1 MAQLLH
7 KNLLMI
13 PIIVVAIGL
22 LPLNSDF
29 YVLVRLVVCLF
40 GAVAFVSLPESYKLE
55 KVVFLILAIVY
66 NPIFPIHFGSR
77 IIWLPINLITI
88 WFFWKLRVQLEEYD
102 Q

>member
-1 MAQLLH
+1 MAQMLH

-13 PIIVVAIGL
+13 PIVVVAIGL

-29 YVLVRLVVCLF
+29 YVLVRIVVCLF
-40 GAVAFVSLPESYKLE
+40 GAVAFVSLHESYKSE
-55 KVVFLILAIVY
+55 KVAFLILAIVY

-88 WFFWKLRVQLEEYD
+88 WFFWKLRVEVKEYD